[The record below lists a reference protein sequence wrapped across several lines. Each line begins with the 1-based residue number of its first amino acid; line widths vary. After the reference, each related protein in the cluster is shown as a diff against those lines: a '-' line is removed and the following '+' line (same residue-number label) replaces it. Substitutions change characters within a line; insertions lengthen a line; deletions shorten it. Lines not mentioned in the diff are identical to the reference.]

1 MKEKEFLPYVRDRL
15 GIELLNPMQKKMMSM
30 ATEPGDIMLL
40 APTGSGK
47 TLAFMLPVMKLL
59 KPSTGRVQCVII
71 APSRELV
78 IQIAG
83 VAREIAR
90 DFRVTALTEATARKT
105 RKTPWLWCL
114 ILWWPLPV
122 GSSTI

>member
-15 GIELLNPMQKKMMSM
+15 GIEQAQSHAEEMMSM
-30 ATEPGDIMLL
+30 ATETGDIMLL

-71 APSRELV
+71 APSREPGDSDSRGG
-78 IQIAG
+78 A
-83 VAREIAR
+83 
-90 DFRVTALTEATARKT
+90 
-105 RKTPWLWCL
+105 
-114 ILWWPLPV
+114 
-122 GSSTI
+122 

>member
-47 TLAFMLPVMKLL
+47 TLP
-59 KPSTGRVQCVII
+59 RII
-71 APSRELV
+71 L
-78 IQIAG
+78 
-83 VAREIAR
+83 ARSGWPKECLSEIA
-90 DFRVTALTEATARKT
+90 TASEANLYASLRF
-105 RKTPWLWCL
+105 PD
-114 ILWWPLPV
+114 
-122 GSSTI
+122 S